1 MSRDITKLL
10 DKKIRVSGDLF
21 DVVEAFNDNEANEEV
36 LVLSRT
42 KPCLAPKTIQDLG
55 YTSTEDVWF
64 EAEEREQALGFI
76 DHKQGQEID
85 IAMVEISGIIELK
98 SVELIGSVL
107 TEPQLYRVIMDG
119 EEHKMGLD
127 FIVKAFLLAQEFIE
141 AQLKA
146 GEDTAEDAAD
156 EDDMPDMPDFIK
168 DLIDSLEKDPTKRSS
183 KKSSV
188 EDVIKDILGDIKGT
202 IKSEGSPMN
211 NLDNA
216 LDDFL
221 EGFNEMRKTEKRN
234 EPAGP
239 DLSEIKDLFDSI
251 LKGGGS
257 RRGR

>member
-64 EAEEREQALGFI
+64 EAEERTQALGFI
-76 DHKQGQEID
+76 DQKQGQEID

-119 EEHKMGLD
+119 EEHKMELD
-127 FIVKAFLLAQEFIE
+127 FMVKAFLLAQEFIE

-146 GEDTAEDAAD
+146 DEADVDDTPTED
-156 EDDMPDMPDFIK
+156 DMPDFIK
-168 DLIDSLEKDPTKRSS
+168 DLIGSLENGPTKRSS
-183 KKSSV
+183 KKSSF
-188 EDVIKDILGDIKGT
+188 EDVLKDILGDIKD
-202 IKSEGSPMN
+202 IQKPEGSP
-211 NLDNA
+211 DNS

>member
-64 EAEEREQALGFI
+64 EAEERTQALGFI
-76 DHKQGQEID
+76 DQKQGQEID

-119 EEHKMGLD
+119 EEHKMELD
-127 FIVKAFLLAQEFIE
+127 FMVKAFLLAQEFIE
-141 AQLKA
+141 AQLEA
-146 GEDTAEDAAD
+146 GEDDADDAD
-156 EDDMPDMPDFIK
+156 DDMPDFIK
-168 DLIDSLEKDPTKRSS
+168 ELIGSLEKDPTKRSS
-183 KKSSV
+183 KKSSF
-188 EDVIKDILGDIKGT
+188 EDVIKDILGDIK
-202 IKSEGSPMN
+202 KPEGSP
-211 NLDNA
+211 DNA

-251 LKGGGS
+251 IKGGGS